1 MTRRP
6 DLEAVTD
13 LRQWFQ
19 GSVQDAMQ
27 RNEIKAGPLVE
38 KYVADLLMQY
48 SRSDRLYEITEE
60 GTGLKPLAF
69 MYRDA
74 LESPN
79 EELRRQSLQRLGDI
93 ALFIAGYFAES
104 LSRKAVDVDYY
115 AGMGGAAYNSLA
127 DTPPHSF
134 DALEVNEMF
143 RELAEKFTMFMDV
156 LAEVG
161 QMAHGNGDQSILRL
175 YETWMHTGSPRALR
189 KLEMMGI
196 FPNEATTSRR
206 SH

>member
-1 MTRRP
+1 MNRRP
-6 DLEAVTD
+6 DLETVTD
-13 LRQWFQ
+13 LRQWFH
-19 GSVQDAMQ
+19 GSVQEAML
-27 RNEIKAGPLVE
+27 RHELKAGPLTG
-38 KYVADLLMQY
+38 KYVANLLTQY

-60 GTGLKPLAF
+60 GCGLKPLAF

-115 AGMGGAAYNSLA
+115 AGMGGAAYHSLA
-127 DTPPHSF
+127 DSPPHNF

-143 RELAEKFTMFMDV
+143 RELSEKFTAFMDV

-161 QMAHGNGDQSILRL
+161 QKAHGNGDQSILRL
-175 YETWMHTGSPRALR
+175 YETWLHTGSSRARR
-189 KLEMMGI
+189 KLEAMGI
-196 FPNEATTSRR
+196 IPDEANSSRR
-206 SH
+206 RH